1 MMYVYME
8 NAIFM
13 QKGKTMAKKKVA
25 VLFGGVSADHNASL
39 KTAYSVLNGIPKDIY
54 EPMPIGITRAG
65 RWLFYPG
72 AYENILDGSWE
83 TDSDCCSCILSP
95 DALHKGVVKILPDGS
110 SSISRVDAI
119 FPVLHGKYGEDGRI
133 QGLCRM
139 TGLPV
144 IGNDMSSANITQD
157 RKLTNIVLKDAGFDV
172 ADYMTLSRDEI
183 DDIESAMEKVMKSF
197 SFPLYVAATSCSS
210 SIGAYRAEN
219 KEQLCEA
226 IKTAF
231 SHHPVIIIE
240 NELKGRIIE
249 CAIITR
255 ERAEDYIELG
265 ELVPDADTD
274 SSEFVA
280 ATYDFVIPAALD
292 SDMAQ
297 KVKEVAK
304 SAFKVLSCRC
314 YARIDLLLCEDKIYV
329 RRVRGVP
336 GLEDNNIF
344 TRLMTNS
351 SFEYSEMLD
360 YLISSAI
367 DKR

>member
-1 MMYVYME
+1 
-8 NAIFM
+8 
-13 QKGKTMAKKKVA
+13 MAKKKIA

-39 KTAYSVLNGIPKDIY
+39 KTAYSVLSGMPKDKY
-54 EPMPIGITRAG
+54 EPLPIGITRAG

-95 DALHKGVVKILPDGS
+95 DALHKGVIKILPNGS
-110 SSISRVDAI
+110 SSLNRVDAV
-119 FPVLHGKYGEDGRI
+119 FPILHGKYGEDGRI

-144 IGNDMSSANITQD
+144 IGNDMTSANVTQD
-157 RKLTNIVLKDAGFDV
+157 RKLTNIILKDAGLDV
-172 ADYMTLSRDEI
+172 ADYLTFSRDEI
-183 DDIESAMEKVMKSF
+183 DDIESVVEKVLSRF
-197 SFPLYVAATSCSS
+197 SFPLYVAATSCST

-219 KEQLCEA
+219 REELEEA

-231 SHHPVIIIE
+231 SHHPVIIVE
-240 NELKGRIIE
+240 NELKGRVIE
-249 CAIITR
+249 CAIIER
-255 ERAEDYIELG
+255 ERGEHYIELG
-265 ELVPDADTD
+265 EIV
-274 SSEFVA
+274 SSCDNEVSEYVA
-280 ATYDFVIPAALD
+280 ATYDLVTDVTLD
-292 SDMAQ
+292 EKTEE
-297 KVKEVAK
+297 KVKAVAK
-304 SAFKVLSCRC
+304 AAYKNLFCKSH
-314 YARIDLLLCEDKIYV
+314 ARVDLLVCGEKIYV

-351 SFEYSEMLD
+351 RFEYSEMLD

>member
-1 MMYVYME
+1 MRDIIVRNSGNYTVKAVNKEKIIGLLKDEMTKAVQDSAKYEPSLTLNEIRKRYKFFVNNEALETVYNMDVTE
-8 NAIFM
+8 IGILALDSDDL
-13 QKGKTMAKKKVA
+13 KGKELV
-25 VLFGGVSADHNASL
+25 
-39 KTAYSVLNGIPKDIY
+39 
-54 EPMPIGITRAG
+54 
-65 RWLFYPG
+65 
-72 AYENILDGSWE
+72 
-83 TDSDCCSCILSP
+83 
-95 DALHKGVVKILPDGS
+95 
-110 SSISRVDAI
+110 IS
-119 FPVLHGKYGEDGRI
+119 GKYGEDGRI

-255 ERAEDYIELG
+255 ERGEDYIELG

>member
-1 MMYVYME
+1 
-8 NAIFM
+8 
-13 QKGKTMAKKKVA
+13 MAKKKVA

-119 FPVLHGKYGEDGRI
+119 FPVLHGKFGEDGRI
-133 QGLCRM
+133 QGLCKM
-139 TGLPV
+139 TGIPV
-144 IGNDMSSANITQD
+144 IGNDMTSANVTQD
-157 RKLTNIVLKDAGFDV
+157 RKLTNIVLKDAGIDV
-172 ADYMTLSRDEI
+172 ADYMTLSRSEI
-183 DDIESAMEKVMKSF
+183 DDIESAMEKVMQSF
-197 SFPLYVAATSCSS
+197 SFPIYVAATSCSS

-219 KEQLCEA
+219 KDELCEA

-231 SHHPVIIIE
+231 SHHPVIIVE

-249 CAIITR
+249 CAIIAR
-255 ERAEDYIELG
+255 ERGEHYTELG
-265 ELVPDADTD
+265 ELVLCKENNISDNV
-274 SSEFVA
+274 SGIF
-280 ATYDFVIPAALD
+280 DFVIPAALD
-292 SDMAQ
+292 KETEE
-297 KVKEVAK
+297 KVKRVAK
-304 SAFKVLSCRC
+304 SAFKVFSCKC

-336 GLEDNNIF
+336 GLEENNIF

-351 SFEYSEMLD
+351 RFEYSEMLD

-367 DKR
+367 EKR